1 MVDYALSRIGCPY
14 VWGAAGPNEFDCSG
28 LVTWAY
34 AQVGISVPHQTES
47 MYYAAAARLPV
58 SEAQPGDV
66 LWISYG
72 DGYNGHAGIAAMP
85 GARTTFTPP
94 RLARACAIPIRL
106 DGWAGFT
113 HALRFA

>member
-1 MVDYALSRIGCPY
+1 M
-14 VWGAAGPNEFDCSG
+14 WGAAGPNEFDCSG

-72 DGYNGHAGIAAMP
+72 DGYNGHAGIACNAGGTHYVHAP
-85 GARTTFTPP
+85 TFGARVRDTDP
-94 RLARACAIPIRL
+94 LS
-106 DGWAGFT
+106 WAGFT

>member
-14 VWGAAGPNEFDCSG
+14 VWVPPVRTNSDCSG

-72 DGYNGHAGIAAMP
+72 DGYNGHAGIACNAGGTHYVHAP
-85 GARTTFTPP
+85 TFGARVRDTDP
-94 RLARACAIPIRL
+94 LS
-106 DGWAGFT
+106 WAGFT